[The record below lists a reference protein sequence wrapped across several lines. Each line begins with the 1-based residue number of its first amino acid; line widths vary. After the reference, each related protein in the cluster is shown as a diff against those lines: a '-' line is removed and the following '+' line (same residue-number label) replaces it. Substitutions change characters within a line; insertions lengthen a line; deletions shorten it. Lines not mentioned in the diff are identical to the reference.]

1 MVTSVQSV
9 RRNTK
14 TEKYPSTKNKINK
27 GLCVRRT
34 KEKGQLSVRFCPLF
48 SLQPQSTNSEFLS
61 CNWLMRYL

>member
-27 GLCVRRT
+27 GLCKT
-34 KEKGQLSVRFCPLF
+34 
-48 SLQPQSTNSEFLS
+48 
-61 CNWLMRYL
+61 